1 MAAALDASSAA
12 AIRAE
17 AIREARARRRA
28 PPEDLSIAAAKRT
41 LAGPASPATWRPR
54 RLAERLDI
62 DVGARR
68 VTLRLD
74 GAERAFVDASARVD
88 GSEGLA
94 ACPTEPAVVAGL
106 VDAWPGVAGDWS
118 LAGLAARVG
127 GATPLEVD
135 GGPWEARASLS
146 SARVGAGA
154 YAAYARDGGGGDDA
168 PLYVFDAAERAALAG
183 LGPPPPCLADDA
195 LPRLL
200 GCADEAKRPLPRGW
214 LLAGAARS
222 GTPVHDHP
230 LTCAYVVLLS
240 GCKLW
245 AVLPPGTDRSSLFP
259 TSGGDYD
266 LSAADWFLRWDRGP
280 PPGARIFVQ
289 QPREV
294 VFVPA
299 GWWHVVLNAS
309 DNVALS
315 RSLALDRDF
324 AFLDAGPA
332 TALERDRAEALRA
345 ARNGGDNCV

>member
-1 MAAALDASSAA
+1 MISPTTIPPAHLASVVLCALASS
-12 AIRAE
+12 
-17 AIREARARRRA
+17 RRA
-28 PPEDLSIAAAKRT
+28 GE
-41 LAGPASPATWRPR
+41 GPMSSRNWPT
-54 RLAERLDI
+54 
-62 DVGARR
+62 V
-68 VTLRLD
+68 
-74 GAERAFVDASARVD
+74 ASANHF
-88 GSEGLA
+88 L
-94 ACPTEPAVVAGL
+94 TL
-106 VDAWPGVAGDWS
+106 
-118 LAGLAARVG
+118 
-127 GATPLEVD
+127 T
-135 GGPWEARASLS
+135 
-146 SARVGAGA
+146 
-154 YAAYARDGGGGDDA
+154 
-168 PLYVFDAAERAALAG
+168 
-183 LGPPPPCLADDA
+183 DA

-200 GCADEAKRPLPRGW
+200 GCADEARRPLPRGW

-266 LSAADWFLRWDRGP
+266 LSAADWFLRWDCGP

-289 QPREV
+289 KPREV

-315 RSLALDRDF
+315 RSLALERDF

>member
-17 AIREARARRRA
+17 AIRAARARRRA
-28 PPEDLSIAAAKRT
+28 PAEDLSIAAAKRT

-74 GAERAFVDASARVD
+74 GAARDFVDASARVD

-94 ACPTEPAVVAGL
+94 ACPTEPAVAGL
-106 VDAWPGVAGDWS
+106 VDDWPGVAGDWS
-118 LAGLAARVG
+118 LAGLAARQRRR
-127 GATPLEVD
+127 P
-135 GGPWEARASLS
+135 R
-146 SARVGAGA
+146 RK
-154 YAAYARDGGGGDDA
+154 RRGGDDA

-214 LLAGAARS
+214 LLAGAERS

-259 TSGGDYD
+259 SSGGDYD

-280 PPGARIFVQ
+280 PPGAKIFVQ

>member
-28 PPEDLSIAAAKRT
+28 PAEDLSIAAAKRT

-74 GAERAFVDASARVD
+74 GAARDFVDASARVD

-94 ACPTEPAVVAGL
+94 APGGARGRHRL
-106 VDAWPGVAGDWS
+106 VDGWPGVAGDWS

-127 GATPLEVD
+127 GATPSRSTA
-135 GGPWEARASLS
+135 GPGRRASLS
-146 SARVGAGA
+146 SAVGAPP
-154 YAAYARDGGGGDDA
+154 RRRGGGGDDA

-183 LGPPPPCLADDA
+183 LGPPPLCLADDA

-214 LLAGAARS
+214 LRAPRGRARPS
-222 GTPVHDHP
+222 T
-230 LTCAYVVLLS
+230 T
-240 GCKLW
+240 
-245 AVLPPGTDRSSLFP
+245 TR
-259 TSGGDYD
+259 
-266 LSAADWFLRWDRGP
+266 
-280 PPGARIFVQ
+280 
-289 QPREV
+289 
-294 VFVPA
+294 
-299 GWWHVVLNAS
+299 
-309 DNVALS
+309 
-315 RSLALDRDF
+315 
-324 AFLDAGPA
+324 
-332 TALERDRAEALRA
+332 
-345 ARNGGDNCV
+345 